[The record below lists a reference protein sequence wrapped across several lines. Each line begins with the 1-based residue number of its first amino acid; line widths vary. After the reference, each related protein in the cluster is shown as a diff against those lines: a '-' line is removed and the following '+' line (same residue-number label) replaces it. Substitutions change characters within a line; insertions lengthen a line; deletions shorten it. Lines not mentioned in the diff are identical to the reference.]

1 MKKNRVRKII
11 GIFIL
16 ILLIILFIRLIPTFL
31 KLTSEEGR
39 LEFEKIIEDLGI
51 KGAII
56 IIVLE
61 ISKIILVFLPGEPI
75 ELLAG
80 MCYGPWIGLLI
91 MYIGITISNVIIIFL
106 VKKYGINFVRDV
118 VKEEKIQKI
127 NNMIDANPNRAEI
140 TLFFLYFFPFLP
152 KDFITYVASLL
163 PISNG
168 KFLIISIIARFPAVF
183 SSVLVGSKILQGK
196 IISIIM
202 IYVVTYIVSGIFVMV
217 YKKIKKIWESYNSQ
231 LN

>member
-39 LEFEKIIEDLGI
+39 LEFEKIIENLGI

-140 TLFFLYFFPFLP
+140 TLFFLYFFPF
-152 KDFITYVASLL
+152 F
-163 PISNG
+163 
-168 KFLIISIIARFPAVF
+168 FHAR
-183 SSVLVGSKILQGK
+183 VL
-196 IISIIM
+196 
-202 IYVVTYIVSGIFVMV
+202 
-217 YKKIKKIWESYNSQ
+217 
-231 LN
+231 